1 MYTPVQINH
10 CNIYD
15 IYHNDNNNLVIISPS
30 ENKPLTIK
38 YENNILDIHICP
50 HNHTYIYVSKIPI
63 EYKPKIELNIN
74 GNIIDTKVNK
84 YPEFKD
90 EIIMSTIVK
99 NEDNYIRQW
108 INFHHKLG
116 VNRFIIYD
124 NSDKN
129 TLSGII
135 SDYINDRIVIL
146 IKWKYSYRLP
156 ISGFSGQSTQQNHSI
171 WAFKNSKY
179 IGLFDIDEYI
189 NIQIDTNIHDFFNN
203 LIKKENINIQDIG
216 SFRLL
221 NKFFYNPNNLPIDGY
236 KFLKIYNCD
245 NITLS
250 GHEKNF
256 VIPKNV
262 TTFSVH
268 IVTKGKE
275 MYDVSSN
282 KIYFNHYYY
291 LNKSDRG
298 RNITDIIDDTINKHT
313 INIIEKDNKQIILYF
328 ILFLILIIL
337 LYIFLR

>member
-1 MYTPVQINH
+1 
-10 CNIYD
+10 
-15 IYHNDNNNLVIISPS
+15 
-30 ENKPLTIK
+30 
-38 YENNILDIHICP
+38 
-50 HNHTYIYVSKIPI
+50 
-63 EYKPKIELNIN
+63 
-74 GNIIDTKVNK
+74 
-84 YPEFKD
+84 
-90 EIIMSTIVK
+90 MSTIVK